1 MNHHSHAGV
10 GRYTRLMRRLTVLCL
25 ALLIILAAVP
35 LLLGG
40 AGGGSAQG
48 ERRVIIVTPHV
59 QQIRLEFA
67 RAFREWH
74 AATYPADPPVYV
86 DFRSPGGTSE
96 IIRLLQA
103 QYGAAIADGRIAS
116 DGSCE
121 PGTIGYDMMFG
132 GGTYDHGRLAAG
144 EGVRIDPPDGG
155 DPIPLP
161 MSVPAG
167 FSPEQIAAW
176 FPVTSVGTVPLYH
189 PEQRWIG
196 TALSS
201 FGIVY
206 NRPLV
211 REILGKDQIET
222 FDDLADPRLFGWVA
236 MADPRQSGSIST
248 TLDAILSKY
257 GWEDGWKL
265 LRRIAANSRTFVASS
280 ARPPLDVSQGEA
292 AAALAIDFYG
302 RAQGQAILQP
312 GESPNEGRVGY
323 VDPPGSVSIDPDP
336 ISILRGGPEPELAR
350 RFVEFTLSPEGQ
362 ALWNFRSQAT
372 LNADPSLPRNPSTSD
387 GRTLGPLEYEL
398 RRLPILPAIYHAQ
411 AAPPDSSF
419 DPDETASEPLPIHDF
434 LIYMTDPVN
443 PYAIATDAAP
453 RGWRSAI
460 GPMMGAFAIDS
471 ARECRAAWS
480 AIIRAKTDPA
490 FPPKFLELM
499 EARFDAMPG
508 GGQVRTAY
516 RRSFGIPTPP
526 ADKPWPTDDSGA
538 HLPTAEAFPDLAPWN
553 AFQDFTP
560 ETYGSIRATWRTPRW
575 ASRLKVCYT
584 AVFRENYAE
593 VLRLERLARS
603 GYTETP
609 LPAAE

>member
-1 MNHHSHAGV
+1 
-10 GRYTRLMRRLTVLCL
+10 MRRLTAICL
-25 ALLIILAAVP
+25 ALLLILAAVP
-35 LLLGG
+35 LILGG
-40 AGGGSAQG
+40 GAPGSRDG
-48 ERRVIIVTPHV
+48 ERRLIVVTPHV
-59 QQIRLEFA
+59 QQIRVEFA
-67 RAFREWH
+67 RAFRDWH
-74 AATYPADPPVYV
+74 AARYPQDPPVFV
-86 DFRSPGGTSE
+86 DFRTPGGTSE

-103 QYGAAIADGRIAS
+103 QYNAAIAAGRIAP
-116 DGSCE
+116 DGSCA
-121 PGTIGYDMMFG
+121 PGTIGFDIMFG

-144 EGVRIDPPDGG
+144 EGVTVPASEGSQERT
-155 DPIPLP
+155 PLP

-167 FSPEQIAAW
+167 FSPEQMAAW
-176 FPVTSVGTVPLYH
+176 FPVATVGVVPLYH

-206 NRPLV
+206 NRALV
-211 REILGKDQIET
+211 PAILGKPEIET

-248 TLDAILSKY
+248 TLDSILSKY

-302 RAQGQAILQP
+302 RAQSQAILEP
-312 GESPNEGRVGY
+312 GQSPEESRVGY

-336 ISILRGGPEPELAR
+336 VSILRGGPDPELAR

-362 ALWNFRSQAT
+362 ALWNLRSLKA
-372 LNADPSLPRNPSTSD
+372 LEADPSLPRNPTLAD
-387 GRTLGPLEYEL
+387 GTPLGPAEYEL
-398 RRLPILPAIYHAQ
+398 RRLPILPAIYGVGTDTVTTTGGMGTALRGHAEEPELPSSNADPS
-411 AAPPDSSF
+411 AAPSAYPF
-419 DPDETASEPLPIHDF
+419 NTAH
-434 LIYMTDPVN
+434 LIDQVN

-471 ARECRAAWS
+471 ADQIRDAWQALLRVKADPDAPPELIAA
-480 AIIRAKTDPA
+480 
-490 FPPKFLELM
+490 M
-499 EARFDAMPG
+499 EARFDAMPTG
-508 GGQVRTAY
+508 PQVRAIY
-516 RRSFGIPTPP
+516 DRIFGIPRPDP
-526 ADKPWPTDDSGA
+526 KAAWPTDGA
-538 HLPTAEAFPDLAPWN
+538 GQPLTAQEAFPDLAPWD

-560 ETYGSIRATWRTPRW
+560 DAFRAIRGTWRNPRW

-584 AVFRENYAE
+584 QAFRENYEAVVE
-593 VLRLERLARS
+593 MEREWRTS
-603 GYTETP
+603 HTSP
-609 LPAAE
+609 